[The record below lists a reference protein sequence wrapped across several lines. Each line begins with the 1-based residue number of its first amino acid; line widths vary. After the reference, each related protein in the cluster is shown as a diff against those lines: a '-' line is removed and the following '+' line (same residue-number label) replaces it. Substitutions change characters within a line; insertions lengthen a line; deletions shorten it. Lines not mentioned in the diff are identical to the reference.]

1 MSQLNAKCIVA
12 KIYRKLVAISLSL
25 YYTNSPSICTQLQQI
40 VYKPITE
47 LVFFVHF
54 VFVFYFAVP
63 YNSFFVEQTARRNW
77 NCTYLATGKLCIF
90 PACLPAAACF
100 PAVKNADRH
109 EKFAATAANP
119 KTAPRLWGF
128 FRAQREREREKTR
141 ETTKYLKSSADSRF
155 PPKMSNSVKLAV
167 NCTGRGR
174 KAKCLDSQS
183 GTWGIAHTP
192 RCLCAQTCKIK
203 LFMAYSTGGCVA

>member
-1 MSQLNAKCIVA
+1 M
-12 KIYRKLVAISLSL
+12 
-25 YYTNSPSICTQLQQI
+25 
-40 VYKPITE
+40 
-47 LVFFVHF
+47 HF
-54 VFVFYFAVP
+54 P
-63 YNSFFVEQTARRNW
+63 
-77 NCTYLATGKLCIF
+77 
-90 PACLPAAACF
+90 CLPAAAACF

-128 FRAQREREREKTR
+128 LRAKREREGEKTR

-155 PPKMSNSVKLAV
+155 PPKMSNSVELVV

-183 GTWGIAHTP
+183 GTWG
-192 RCLCAQTCKIK
+192 
-203 LFMAYSTGGCVA
+203 VVN